1 MTDASKFTHEQQV
14 AIARALPRIAK
25 ILDREL
31 ARAGAPRM
39 PWSLFTWGGNRGQYI
54 SNSNREEIKLALRE
68 TLDRWEK
75 PLDPPLAGGFQ

>member
-1 MTDASKFTHEQQV
+1 MTDPSRFTYEQQV

-25 ILDREL
+25 IIDREL

-54 SNSNREEIKLALRE
+54 SNAKRPEIKLALAE
-68 TLDRWEK
+68 TLERWEQ
-75 PLDPPLAGGFQ
+75 PLDPPLTGGFQ